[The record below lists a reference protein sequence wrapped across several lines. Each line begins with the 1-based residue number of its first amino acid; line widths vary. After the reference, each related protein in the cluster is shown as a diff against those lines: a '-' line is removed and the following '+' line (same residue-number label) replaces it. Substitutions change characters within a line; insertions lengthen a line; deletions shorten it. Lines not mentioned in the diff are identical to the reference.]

1 MMQAVQFAFHDRV
14 QTIPADIL
22 NGKSEK
28 DFLLSKFQKGCIFGL
43 DNLMSSGCYKL
54 GGWAYHFD
62 MPKFLVKQYGEWR
75 EYFAPNKTALRKVLY
90 GRIDK
95 IVAI

>member
-1 MMQAVQFAFHDRV
+1 MQAVKFAFHDRV
-14 QTIPADIL
+14 SETPEDIL

-28 DFLLSKFQKGCIFGL
+28 EFLLSKFQRGYIFGL
-43 DNLMSSGCYKL
+43 DELMNSGCYKL
-54 GGWAYHFD
+54 GGWAYYFD

-75 EYFAPNKTALRKVLY
+75 EYFAPSKTALRKVLH

-95 IVAI
+95 IIAI

>member
-1 MMQAVQFAFHDRV
+1 MNVIQFAFHDRV
-14 QTIPADIL
+14 QPTPADIL

-28 DFLLSKFQKGCIFGL
+28 EFLNEKFQKGCIFGL
-43 DNLMSSGCYKL
+43 DHLMRSSCYKL
-54 GGWAYHFD
+54 GGWAYYFD
-62 MPKFLVKQYGEWR
+62 MPKFLVKQYGEWQ
-75 EYFAPNKTALRKVLY
+75 EYFAPSKTALRKAIY